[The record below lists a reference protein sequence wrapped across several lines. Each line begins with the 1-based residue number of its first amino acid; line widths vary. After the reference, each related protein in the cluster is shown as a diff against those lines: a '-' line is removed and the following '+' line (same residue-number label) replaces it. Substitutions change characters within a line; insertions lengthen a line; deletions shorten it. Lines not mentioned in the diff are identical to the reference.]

1 MRPAVSVAWPKLVY
15 PVPHTHAA
23 LQLNP
28 PGDEDRL
35 ATGLAALQ
43 EEDLAFTDQTDAE
56 LHPFIWSAQG
66 ELYREVLFERLKRRY
81 KVDLELMPPRIRYR
95 ETIRIGAEARY
106 RHKKQSGGAGQF
118 AEVWLRIEPEARD
131 EGIPFTPSLV
141 DQDVDR
147 VFVPSVEQS
156 VQTAAIEGIHG
167 GYRVTKAKINLIGGK
182 IHPVDSK
189 DIAFQIAG
197 YFAFKEAFR
206 PARPVLLEPI
216 HELKIRVPEEFV
228 GRVVGDIS
236 GRRGKIL
243 DRAVSGR
250 LEVLRAQVPAA
261 QLHHDGTVPRSL
273 TGGCGLR
280 TEKFSHSEDM
290 PAELE
295 KTIVTDSTAAR
306 AAGTARN
313 HAHHS

>member
-1 MRPAVSVAWPKLVY
+1 M
-15 PVPHTHAA
+15 
-23 LQLNP
+23 
-28 PGDEDRL
+28 
-35 ATGLAALQ
+35 
-43 EEDLAFTDQTDAE
+43 
-56 LHPFIWSAQG
+56 
-66 ELYREVLFERLKRRY
+66 FERLKQGY
-81 KVDLELMPPRIRYR
+81 TVDLELMPPRIRYH

-118 AEVWLRIEPEARD
+118 AEVGLRIEPVARD
-131 EGIPFTPSLV
+131 EGFPFTPSLV

-147 VFVPSVEQS
+147 VFVPAVEQS
-156 VQTAAIEGIHG
+156 VQTAAIERIHG
-167 GYRVTKAKINLIGGK
+167 GYRVTEVKINLFGGM

-197 YFAFKEAFR
+197 YLAFKEAFR

-216 HELKIRVPEEFV
+216 HELEIRVPEGFV
-228 GRVVGDIS
+228 GRVVGNIS

-243 DRAVSGR
+243 GRDVSGR

-261 QLHHDGTVPRSL
+261 QRHHYPTVLRSL
-273 TGGCGLR
+273 PGGRGLHAA
-280 TEKFSHSEDM
+280 KFSHSVDM

-295 KTIVTDSTAAR
+295 KTIVAEYVAAR

-313 HAHHS
+313 HAHQSGAGAGGRADAGR